1 MTITRKHLLSFLFLS
16 GLFLVCV
23 LPLVSQPAPAQ
34 ADTSVN
40 NTLFNSQE
48 GVTQIGQ
55 VYGNQN
61 VDIRVTIGKVISIA
75 LGFLAVIFLALTL
88 FAGFKYM
95 TSAGNEEKVREA
107 IRLLT
112 NAVIGLVII
121 LISWFITRYL
131 IFGLVGSI
139 NNNVNPTGGFY

>member
-1 MTITRKHLLSFLFLS
+1 MTSTRKQLLSFLFLS

-34 ADTSVN
+34 ADTTAS
-40 NTLFNSQE
+40 NTLLNSQE
-48 GVTQIGQ
+48 GITQVGQ

-61 VDIRVTIGKVISIA
+61 VDIRVTIGKIISIA

-95 TSAGNEEKVREA
+95 TSAGNEEKAREA

-121 LISWFITRYL
+121 LLAWFITRFIL
-131 IFGLVGSI
+131 LRMTAVI
-139 NNNVNPTGGFY
+139 NNNVDIWYNH

>member
-1 MTITRKHLLSFLFLS
+1 MTSTRKQLLSFLFLS

-23 LPLVSQPAPAQ
+23 LPLISRPAPAQ
-34 ADTSVN
+34 ADTIAS
-40 NTLFNSQE
+40 NTLLNSQE
-48 GVTQIGQ
+48 GITQVGQ

-61 VDIRVTIGKVISIA
+61 VDIRATIIKILSVA
-75 LGFLAVIFLALTL
+75 LGFLGIIFLGLTL

-95 TSAGNEEKVREA
+95 TSAGNEEKAREA

-121 LISWFITRYL
+121 LLSWAVTRFL
-131 IFGLVGSI
+131 IRGLSASI
-139 NNNVNPTGGFY
+139 NNNVNPTYPY